1 MKNGKKTAALYKFN
15 LFSAFSSASFYILS
29 LLYAILIPLN
39 FFIRHQFFISGSSD
53 LTLFFSDVPYI
64 CIIIIPALCYKQ
76 SYSIYED
83 FVPVSILNKILARF
97 ASVFTQFFIMN
108 LLLLPSIFLVNLFGS
123 TDAGQIFTSFIIL
136 LCYGSA
142 VCAASILISEIIS
155 NKVSAFV
162 VSSLILAI
170 LNAAHLFVLYTSTGA
185 FLTDLFK
192 QISFA
197 WHFDAASKGIFDT
210 RDLIWLLA
218 LSLLFILL
226 SELFS
231 QIKKG
236 KTFSFT
242 EKLRI
247 AGRLFLIILIMFNGK
262 VWYKQFDFSQSKS
275 FTLSKYTKNL
285 LKKIDS
291 PVKITYFRSQSLARL
306 YPQIR
311 DVSDFLNIYA
321 DQSKEI
327 SFIVKN
333 PDSDEKTKTLLQN
346 YGIMT
351 QSLRSVSGTSTEFTN
366 VYSAIVIEYKGNA
379 ETIQFTMD
387 SSTLEYDLDG
397 RIKHLLSENRRN
409 VQIVVGNGM
418 NLYDDYEYV
427 VPWLNA
433 QGFECNVLDIN
444 SASFS
449 DELLSLKGPLFVIGD
464 SEIPIEKAIAIED
477 YILSENGNALL
488 AVSPYQAA
496 IDDNW
501 YITQNKKTNL
511 VEMIENWG
519 ITFLPE
525 ITADIS
531 CARITMSSDDNSETS
546 VINYP
551 MWLSLLPQENA
562 KVGAN
567 LFWTTPLQLSGAAK
581 PYLVTTQAAYTYAV
595 DTHSS
600 ESIVEN
606 NPFLLAED
614 KSLAEKERGTRIVA
628 ASVSGKLDG
637 LYNLNSSSNS
647 TVIVI
652 PDQYFINTLMQQYLG
667 ESNDFKNFHL
677 LTNILLNLNGEE
689 ELAELYSRGHRDT
702 SLYKTSD
709 LPSKTRLL
717 FVILFVLIPLLIIL
731 SGILNTNLKLLSKI
745 MGKNNEKK

>member
-108 LLLLPSIFLVNLFGS
+108 LLLLPSVFLVNLFGS

-236 KTFSFT
+236 KTFTFT

-387 SSTLEYDLDG
+387 SSSLEYDLDG

-418 NLYDDYEYV
+418 NLYDD
-427 VPWLNA
+427 
-433 QGFECNVLDIN
+433 
-444 SASFS
+444 
-449 DELLSLKGPLFVIGD
+449 
-464 SEIPIEKAIAIED
+464 
-477 YILSENGNALL
+477 
-488 AVSPYQAA
+488 
-496 IDDNW
+496 
-501 YITQNKKTNL
+501 
-511 VEMIENWG
+511 
-519 ITFLPE
+519 
-525 ITADIS
+525 
-531 CARITMSSDDNSETS
+531 
-546 VINYP
+546 
-551 MWLSLLPQENA
+551 
-562 KVGAN
+562 
-567 LFWTTPLQLSGAAK
+567 
-581 PYLVTTQAAYTYAV
+581 
-595 DTHSS
+595 
-600 ESIVEN
+600 
-606 NPFLLAED
+606 
-614 KSLAEKERGTRIVA
+614 
-628 ASVSGKLDG
+628 
-637 LYNLNSSSNS
+637 
-647 TVIVI
+647 
-652 PDQYFINTLMQQYLG
+652 
-667 ESNDFKNFHL
+667 
-677 LTNILLNLNGEE
+677 
-689 ELAELYSRGHRDT
+689 
-702 SLYKTSD
+702 
-709 LPSKTRLL
+709 
-717 FVILFVLIPLLIIL
+717 
-731 SGILNTNLKLLSKI
+731 
-745 MGKNNEKK
+745 